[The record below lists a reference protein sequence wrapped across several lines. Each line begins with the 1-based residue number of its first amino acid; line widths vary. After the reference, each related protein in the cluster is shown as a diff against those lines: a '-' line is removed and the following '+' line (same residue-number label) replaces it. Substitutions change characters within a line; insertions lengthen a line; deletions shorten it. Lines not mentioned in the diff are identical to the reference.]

1 MVIKMKLI
9 YRACTIIL
17 MLLFIFFASSV
28 SVFLL
33 KKPVLTDVKVASEII
48 IEEFVFN
55 KVIIDN
61 QISYSCS
68 TKTEINRNKAIS
80 VSFLLFEIEKQ
91 PIRATI
97 EDINKYYQVII
108 SINEQASVVES
119 IK

>member
-1 MVIKMKLI
+1 MKFI
-9 YRACTIIL
+9 YRTCTIIL
-17 MLLFIFFASSV
+17 TIFFMFFASSV
-28 SVFLL
+28 SIFLL
-33 KKPVLTDVKVASEII
+33 KKPALVGVKEASEII

-68 TKTEINRNKAIS
+68 TKTEISRNKAIS
-80 VSFLLFEIEKQ
+80 VSFLLFKIEKQ

-97 EDINKYYQVII
+97 EDANKYYQVII